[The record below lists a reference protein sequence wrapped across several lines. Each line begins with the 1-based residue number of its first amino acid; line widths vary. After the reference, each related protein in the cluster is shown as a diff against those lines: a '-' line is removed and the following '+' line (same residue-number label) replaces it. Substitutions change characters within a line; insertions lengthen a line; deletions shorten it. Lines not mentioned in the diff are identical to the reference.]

1 MRNYS
6 EEVEVRVSAAEESTA
21 RGPEPTQFL
30 WRGRLWKVRA
40 VLARWVETPPWW
52 PNVSASAAGQG
63 ETRGKQHLGE
73 QDPATVSEVS
83 SQMGASSQLGPGSQ
97 LGELVQDRECWRVEA
112 GDRSNSGVFDLALAG
127 DGRWQLVG
135 CSD

>member
-6 EEVEVRVSAAEESTA
+6 EEVEVRVSTPEESA
-21 RGPEPTQFL
+21 VRGPEPTQFL

-52 PNVSASAAGQG
+52 PSVAASSAGQDAAPLS
-63 ETRGKQHLGE
+63 ESQE
-73 QDPATVSEVS
+73 AAEVVSEGRG
-83 SQMGASSQLGPGSQ
+83 QIAA
-97 LGELVQDRECWRVEA
+97 LVQDRECWRVEA
-112 GDRSNSGVFDLALAG
+112 GDRASSGVFDLALAQ

-135 CSD
+135 CAD